1 MEPRPVSSISPDMG
15 GSMFTRYTG
24 RHRIV
29 RQPLTFAQYMFRA
42 SLMCA
47 TLGGIM
53 VSAAIYAVSPWS
65 GVA

>member
-1 MEPRPVSSISPDMG
+1 
-15 GSMFTRYTG
+15 MFSRYAG
-24 RHRIV
+24 RHR
-29 RQPLTFAQYMFRA
+29 QPKQALTFAQYMFRA

-65 GVA
+65 GIV